1 MPRHLPSVPWFFR
14 RLQPYVLLLVGL
26 ALALRAL
33 AVPLEMTAH
42 PARTPVQTA
51 LSAQAAPAAY
61 DATVA
66 RAEAFDDTA
75 CHDGNAASAQQ
86 KSPPDTRVCQILC
99 AVVGSPLLF
108 NLPAPLAQGTIEASY
123 TAPLPLSLGVAL
135 PPDHPPPIF

>member
-42 PARTPVQTA
+42 QEKPAQTA

-61 DATVA
+61 DVTVA
-66 RAEAFDDTA
+66 QAGAFVDSS
-75 CHDGNAASAQQ
+75 CHDANTASAQE
-86 KSPPDTRVCQILC
+86 KSPDTRVCQILC

-108 NLPAPLAQGTIEASY
+108 NSPAPLAQGTIDASY
-123 TAPLPLSLGVAL
+123 GTPLPLSLGVAQ
-135 PPDHPPPIF
+135 PPDHPPPIV